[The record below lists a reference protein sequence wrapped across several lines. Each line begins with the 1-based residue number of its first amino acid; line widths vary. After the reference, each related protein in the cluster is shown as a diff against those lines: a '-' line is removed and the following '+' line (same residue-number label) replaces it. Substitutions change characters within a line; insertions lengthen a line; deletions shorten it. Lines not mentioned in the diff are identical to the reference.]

1 MATLTKVLITVSS
14 ILGVLFVWITIKN
27 IQFKAFLDEVK
38 ADLADGKVTADEAV
52 NMIAKFFAIFK
63 F

>member
-1 MATLTKVLITVSS
+1 MSTFAKILITVSS
-14 ILGVLFVWITIKN
+14 ILGVLFVWVTIKN

-38 ADLADGKVTADEAV
+38 ADLADGKITADEAV

>member
-1 MATLTKVLITVSS
+1 MSTLAKILITVSS
-14 ILGVLFVWITIKN
+14 ILGVLFVWVTIKN

>member
-1 MATLTKVLITVSS
+1 MSTIVKILITVSS
-14 ILGVLFVWITIKN
+14 VLGVLFVWVTIKN
-27 IQFKAFLDEVK
+27 IQFKAFLEEVK
-38 ADLADGKVTADEAV
+38 QDLADGKVTADEAV